1 MKNIIKTIQ
10 KSPKQQLNI
19 ANISGML
26 LSELEKELTIQQQ
39 IYTNEKDLFKA
50 NMANWYMTIILI
62 EIEKRK

>member
-1 MKNIIKTIQ
+1 MNNEKTIQ
-10 KSPKQQLNI
+10 KSPKQRLNI